1 MFRQLKE
8 DMNIL
13 QKYKNKD
20 LNNKKVSK
28 TQKIESNRDT
38 GLLQK
43 IQIEMTLGKNQPN
56 KPKTNGPN

>member
-1 MFRQLKE
+1 MFGQLKE
-8 DMNIL
+8 DMNIP

-43 IQIEMTLGKNQPN
+43 IQIEMTLGRKSTKQ
-56 KPKTNGPN
+56 T